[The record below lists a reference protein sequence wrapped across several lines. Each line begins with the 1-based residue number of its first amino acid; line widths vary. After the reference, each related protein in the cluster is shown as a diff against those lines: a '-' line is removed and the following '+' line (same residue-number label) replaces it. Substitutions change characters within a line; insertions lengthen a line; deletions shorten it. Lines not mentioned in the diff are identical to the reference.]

1 MPAHIPQTASCRR
14 PPGFSLVE
22 LVMVLAIM
30 GFVGAIAIPR
40 LGAAAERAQAAT
52 LVASQRELQAAC
64 DRFSAEHLDL
74 SIAERPEGS
83 YVPANAIEQR
93 LTRKSDESGTRAGW
107 LGPYLQAVPQNP
119 MNGLSTIR
127 LSASSLRT
135 GETGWIF
142 VVSTRTILPDHLSEA
157 YQAFLDAN
165 PDLVKNGEPAGSIE
179 GVDDGKE
186 PSGENITPVD
196 LSDPKGK

>member
-1 MPAHIPQTASCRR
+1 
-14 PPGFSLVE
+14 
-22 LVMVLAIM
+22 MVVAIM

-52 LVASQRELQAAC
+52 LVASQRELQSAC

-74 SIAERPEGS
+74 SVAERIEGS
-83 YVPANAIEQR
+83 YVPVAAVAQR
-93 LTRKSDESGTRAGW
+93 LTRKSDDTGTKSGW
-107 LGPYLQAVPQNP
+107 LGPYLQAVPANP
-119 MNGLSTIR
+119 MNGLATIR

-135 GETGWIF
+135 GEAGWIF

-157 YQAFLDAN
+157 YQAYLDAH
-165 PDLVKNGEPAGSIE
+165 PDLKGETPSSIE

-186 PSGENITPVD
+186 TSGEEIKPID
-196 LSDPKGK
+196 LRDPKGN